1 MDMASFNWNANSN
14 TASLVVNGVD
24 IVTTLANK
32 ADAETTMTIADTL
45 FLLNGKANTASPT
58 FTGTVNAASVT
69 LTGDMNVSGSG
80 KKIIAR
86 TIEAPSATNLEL
98 SGIVNVGQYLNAPSA
113 SISNSLIVSGVNVGT
128 TLSGKASNFNVVA
141 PLRRDLNVLN
151 NTLELSIDPSADMTV
166 NNLTVTGS
174 LTAGIINYSP
184 FWVAGKID
192 GTTNP
197 PTVVTRKGDYS
208 TEITC
213 VKKAGQALGVY
224 DVRWTT
230 PHPDGANWIG
240 FVQGEGSSYSETIGA
255 GTAGYT
261 NISTG
266 FTAIFRKLYS
276 QPAGAIEALVD
287 CPFSFYVFK

>member
-1 MDMASFNWNANSN
+1 
-14 TASLVVNGVD
+14 
-24 IVTTLANK
+24 
-32 ADAETTMTIADTL
+32 MTI
-45 FLLNGKANTASPT
+45 
-58 FTGTVNAASVT
+58 
-69 LTGDMNVSGSG
+69 
-80 KKIIAR
+80 
-86 TIEAPSATNLEL
+86 
-98 SGIVNVGQYLNAPSA
+98 
-113 SISNSLIVSGVNVGT
+113 
-128 TLSGKASNFNVVA
+128 
-141 PLRRDLNVLN
+141 
-151 NTLELSIDPSADMTV
+151 
-166 NNLTVTGS
+166 NNLTVIGS

-213 VKKAGQALGVY
+213 VKKTGQTLGVY

-276 QPAGAIEALVD
+276 QPSGAIEALVD
-287 CPFSFYVFK
+287 CPFSFYAFK